1 MFEDVTMNES
11 THTRGLGW
19 VLGAALVA
27 MAGSG
32 CATLSNAAA
41 PGYAQSMTAAETALR
56 GDDAAAAIQAYH
68 RAADA
73 APEQSLPWLHIAE
86 IQAGLGDWPQAIA
99 ASREVLERNSEDATA
114 REFYLRGSI
123 QLANDALQYLPEDEA
138 RSREIAGDLLAS
150 LIRELGDE
158 AIPAE
163 VRTRLEAGVQARPRR
178 SSARPGSPRPTP
190 RTPGKTAAD
199 PLEVLGGG

>member
-1 MFEDVTMNES
+1 MNES
-11 THTRGLGW
+11 TDTRGLGW
-19 VLGAALVA
+19 VLGAALLTV
-27 MAGSG
+27 AGSG
-32 CATLSNAAA
+32 CATLPSMVAS
-41 PGYAQSMTAAETALR
+41 GYADNMSAAELAMR

-73 APEQSLPWLHIAE
+73 APAQPLPWLHIAE

-99 ASREVLERNSEDATA
+99 AAREVLERNPEDASA
-114 REFYLRGSI
+114 RDFYLRGSI
-123 QLANDALQYLPEDEA
+123 QLADGALQYLPEDEA

-163 VRTRLEAGVQARPRR
+163 VRARLEAGVKVRPRR
-178 SSARPGSPRPTP
+178 SSARPGSPRPMP
-190 RTPGKTAAD
+190 RTPEKTAAD